1 MKILVVE
8 DEIKIATALKRG
20 LERQHFVVEA
30 TGDGVEAYNMISTSE
45 YDLIILDRMIP
56 SMDGLNL
63 LKKIRSEGV
72 HTPVIFLTAK
82 DKVLDKMEGLNYGA
96 DDYLVKPF
104 AFVELLARVRALL
117 RRPKTSVG
125 DVLTYEDLT
134 LNTTNMVAERSGQ
147 TINLTPKES
156 KILEYLMR
164 HSEQYMS
171 KQKIIDNVWEFDAE
185 VLPSSIEV
193 YIAGLRKKIDKIEKS
208 KYDLIQSKK
217 GVGYCIKK
225 VA

>member
-20 LERQHFVVEA
+20 LERQHFVVET

-56 SMDGLNL
+56 SMDGLSL

-72 HTPVIFLTAK
+72 HTPLIFLTAK
-82 DKVLDKMEGLNYGA
+82 DKVLDKMEGLNHGA

-117 RRPKTSVG
+117 RRPKTSIG
-125 DVLTYEDLT
+125 DILSYEDLT
-134 LNTTNMVAERSGQ
+134 LNTTNMVAERSGH
-147 TINLTPKES
+147 TIDLTPKES

-171 KQKIIDNVWEFDAE
+171 KQKIIDNVWEFDSE

-193 YIAGLRKKIDKIEKS
+193 YIAGLRKKIDKTEKS
-208 KYDLIQSKK
+208 KFDLIQSKK

-225 VA
+225 VV